1 MDTTPAPPLSK
12 PLPPT
17 AGASERAGLRG
28 LPWPVT
34 SVASLVF
41 EVPQVFKLI
50 KTAPA
55 VVAGDGTVL
64 VATPAGTL
72 YGLPN
77 PDVNGASWVA
87 QAPGLPPYNG
97 WIEAGSD
104 NETANSCCYDLL
116 LDQGN
121 NIYSI
126 IVERNL
132 LAGRVYAYQPGGQI
146 PKWPGLPFA
155 DLQSDLQLLELYHVS
170 SLEVGASRAIYVPT
184 FSLLTKEGMAIVNTD
199 TGATTKISI
208 DAELPPPS
216 PYIGYGSATGNAY
229 IDSTNGVAV
238 IASHGNPTGGTA
250 VQGWNMGPSPL
261 WSSTKSDF
269 NASITQSNPNVDPW
283 TKCEGGGRRR
293 GVCSIACGGLN
304 FTALPLSPL
313 PAQEHLLYWPVGP
326 QLARA
331 LLLRAGHG
339 REPRLSLP
347 GLHQRRQGGRDQ

>member
-1 MDTTPAPPLSK
+1 MDTTPAPPLSQ

-34 SVASLVF
+34 SVASLEF
-41 EVPQVFKLI
+41 QVPQVFKLI

-55 VVAGDGTVL
+55 VVDGLGQVV

-146 PKWPGLPFA
+146 PKWPGVPFA

-170 SLEVGASRAIYVPT
+170 SLEVGATNAIYVPT
-184 FSLLTKEGMAIVNTD
+184 ASLLTKVGMAIVNTV
-199 TGATTKISI
+199 TGATTNISI
-208 DAELPPPS
+208 DAEIPLP
-216 PYIGYGSATGNAY
+216 YTGYGSATGNAY

-238 IASHGNPTGGTA
+238 IASHGDPKGGTA

-269 NASITQSNPNVDPW
+269 IASITQSNPTVDPW
-283 TKCEGGGRRR
+283 KKCEIRR
-293 GVCSIACGGLN
+293 
-304 FTALPLSPL
+304 
-313 PAQEHLLYWPVGP
+313 W
-326 QLARA
+326 
-331 LLLRAGHG
+331 
-339 REPRLSLP
+339 
-347 GLHQRRQGGRDQ
+347 

>member
-1 MDTTPAPPLSK
+1 VDTTPAPPLSQ

-34 SVASLVF
+34 SVASLEF

-126 IVERNL
+126 IIERNL
-132 LAGRVYAYQPGGQI
+132 LAGRVYAYRPGGQI

-170 SLEVGASRAIYVPT
+170 SLEVGAFSAIYVPT
-184 FSLLTKEGMAIVNTD
+184 FSLLTLEGMAIVNTG
-199 TGATTKISI
+199 TGVTTKISI
-208 DAELPPPS
+208 DAEVPS
-216 PYIGYGSATGNAY
+216 PYTGYGSATGNAY

-238 IASHGNPTGGTA
+238 IASHGNPTGGSA
-250 VQGWNMGPSPL
+250 VQGWSMGPSPL
-261 WSSTKSDF
+261 WSSSKTNF
-269 NASITQSNPNVDPW
+269 IASITQSNPNVDPW

-293 GVCSIACGGLN
+293 ESA
-304 FTALPLSPL
+304 ALRAAGSTSPHIFSFSSPL

-347 GLHQRRQGGRDQ
+347 GIHQRRQGGRDQ

>member
-1 MDTTPAPPLSK
+1 MGTTPAPPLSK

-34 SVASLVF
+34 SVASLEF
-41 EVPQVFKLI
+41 KVPQVFKLI

-55 VVAGDGTVL
+55 VVDGFGQVV

-77 PDVNGASWVA
+77 PDLNGASWAA
-87 QAPGLPPYNG
+87 QADGLPPIGG

-126 IVERNL
+126 IIERNL
-132 LAGRVYAYQPGGQI
+132 LAGRVYAYQRGGQDQ
-146 PKWPGLPFA
+146 KWSVPFA

-238 IASHGNPTGGTA
+238 MASHGDPKGGTA

-269 NASITQSNPNVDPW
+269 IASITQSNPTVDPW
-283 TKCEGGGRRR
+283 KKCEIRR
-293 GVCSIACGGLN
+293 
-304 FTALPLSPL
+304 
-313 PAQEHLLYWPVGP
+313 W
-326 QLARA
+326 
-331 LLLRAGHG
+331 
-339 REPRLSLP
+339 
-347 GLHQRRQGGRDQ
+347 